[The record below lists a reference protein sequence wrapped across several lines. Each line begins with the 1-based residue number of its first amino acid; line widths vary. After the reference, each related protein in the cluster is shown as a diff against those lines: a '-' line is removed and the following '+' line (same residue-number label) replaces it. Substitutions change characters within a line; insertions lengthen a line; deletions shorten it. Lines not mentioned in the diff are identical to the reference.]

1 MAPISTYNNSTPWT
15 SMQDPNDGP
24 HSTYN
29 NNTAVQ
35 NTLRPGYVQY
45 QPGYNSSMALAP
57 EIDKRLAAIGP
68 INTAGLDKFRGE
80 AMRSGP
86 SAWSQ
91 LALGQNTQ
99 REHDAMDAGATSVGS
114 RNAEALSALSSGGRG
129 LSAGARERATQGSSR
144 NMFNMQQGIGRQ
156 ADQNAQQIGINDEQ
170 NRISQLG
177 SLPGMEA
184 QSYNAQLDPLK
195 LYGQARQGDVSN
207 QLQENKQKNLFDMNK
222 YQADMQGWAANQ
234 QANATATAG
243 DK

>member
-114 RNAEALSALSSGGRG
+114 RKALRETCLTCNRVLAVRLIRMPSKLASTTSKTALVSLEAYRGWKPKATMLSLIHLNSTGKHARVMSAISSK
-129 LSAGARERATQGSSR
+129 
-144 NMFNMQQGIGRQ
+144 
-156 ADQNAQQIGINDEQ
+156 
-170 NRISQLG
+170 RISKRT
-177 SLPGMEA
+177 SLI
-184 QSYNAQLDPLK
+184 
-195 LYGQARQGDVSN
+195 
-207 QLQENKQKNLFDMNK
+207 
-222 YQADMQGWAANQ
+222 
-234 QANATATAG
+234 
-243 DK
+243 